1 MFHYWNNDIAAASRG
16 TLQEFKSIWN
26 EMMKLIFCKSEE
38 SWQDCNIMGLLYPSN
53 AMPQFKFRSLC
64 QKIKWRKSAFSLAFI
79 RFISDSNINQINI
92 FFQVLWL
99 LLYLEVSRTS
109 AEEYEPRSTTRRI
122 GSRQKCLLK
131 THKNSGRQTNPK
143 GLGENKVVKNNRLGL
158 DYNWPHKNARWVGLE
173 LPNNLVGSKGRGP
186 E

>member
-1 MFHYWNNDIAAASRG
+1 MEWDDEIDFLQVWRILTRLQHYG
-16 TLQEFKSIWN
+16 FTLSIKCHAPIQIQEFVPK
-26 EMMKLIFCKSEE
+26 
-38 SWQDCNIMGLLYPSN
+38 
-53 AMPQFKFRSLC
+53 
-64 QKIKWRKSAFSLAFI
+64 KIKWRKSAFSLAFF
-79 RFISDSNINQINI
+79 RFMSDSNINQINI

-143 GLGENKVVKNNRLGL
+143 GLGDNKVVKNNRLGL
-158 DYNWPHKNARWVGLE
+158 DYNWPHKSARWVGLE
-173 LPNNLVGSKGRGP
+173 LPNNLVGSTGRGP